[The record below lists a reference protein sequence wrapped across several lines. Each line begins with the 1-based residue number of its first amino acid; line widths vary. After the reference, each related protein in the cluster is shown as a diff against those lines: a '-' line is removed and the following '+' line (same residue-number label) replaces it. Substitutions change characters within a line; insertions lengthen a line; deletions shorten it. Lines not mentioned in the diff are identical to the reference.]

1 MQKVKRGI
9 EFLREVRL
17 ELKKVT
23 WPTRPEVVGTT
34 GVVLVIVFIFSVFLY
49 MADLLFGRIITR
61 IFGIL

>member
-1 MQKVKRGI
+1 MQQVKRGI

-34 GVVLVIVFIFSVFLY
+34 GVVLVIVFIFSIFLY
-49 MADLLFGRIITR
+49 MADLIFGRIITR

>member
-1 MQKVKRGI
+1 MQQVKRGV

-34 GVVLVIVFIFSVFLY
+34 GVVMVIVFIFSIFLY
-49 MADLLFGRIITR
+49 LADLMYGWIIKQ
-61 IFGIL
+61 IFGI

>member
-1 MQKVKRGI
+1 MQQVKRGI

-23 WPTRPEVVGTT
+23 WPTRPEVMGTT
-34 GVVLVIVFIFSVFLY
+34 GVVLVIVFIFSIFLY
-49 MADLLFGRIITR
+49 LADLVFGRIITR

>member
-1 MQKVKRGI
+1 MKIKRGI
-9 EFLREVRL
+9 EFLHEVQL

>member
-1 MQKVKRGI
+1 MQRVKRGI
-9 EFLREVRL
+9 EFLHEVRL

>member
-1 MQKVKRGI
+1 MQQVKRGI

-34 GVVLVIVFIFSVFLY
+34 GVVLVIVFIFSIFLY
-49 MADLLFGRIITR
+49 LADLMYSRIMQ
-61 IFGIL
+61 IFGIY

>member
-1 MQKVKRGI
+1 MQVKRGI
-9 EFLREVRL
+9 EFLHEVRL

-34 GVVLVIVFIFSVFLY
+34 GVVLVIVFIFSIFLY

>member
-9 EFLREVRL
+9 DFLREVRL

>member
-23 WPTRPEVVGTT
+23 WPSRPEVVGTT

-49 MADLLFGRIITR
+49 LADLLFGRIITR

>member
-23 WPTRPEVVGTT
+23 WPSRPEVVGTT
-34 GVVLVIVFIFSVFLY
+34 GVVLVVVFIFSVFLY
-49 MADLLFGRIITR
+49 LADLMFGRIITR

>member
-1 MQKVKRGI
+1 MQQVKRGI

-49 MADLLFGRIITR
+49 LADLVFGRIITR
-61 IFGIL
+61 IFGIM